1 MSKADAIILRRVLRA
16 RFAPLKRVKIV
27 RALVGLVLLLL
38 LLSLSGFF
46 VRQAQLLDRQ
56 FIFLPERELEGNPG
70 DAGLVFEDV
79 LFSTSDGVT
88 LHGWFV
94 PGGGNITFLWLHG
107 NAGNISHRVD
117 HIKLIH
123 QQLEVSIFIFDYRG
137 YGRSEGKPS
146 EKGTYLDTEAALE
159 YLRSRP
165 DADPKDKL
173 VLFGQSLGSGV
184 AVETASRHK
193 VDAIILESPF
203 TSIRA
208 MVRKAFPYLPS
219 GLLVHLVEARY
230 DSFSKI
236 QNIDSPLLVVHGD
249 RDELVPIEMGQE
261 LFEAAHEPK
270 LLYTVVG
277 ARHNDIYLVGG
288 EDYIEAL
295 RRFMRQYVLEP
306 GLGG

>member
-1 MSKADAIILRRVLRA
+1 MSKADTIIFQRVLRV
-16 RFAPLKRVKIV
+16 RFAPPKRAMIV
-27 RALVGLVLLLL
+27 RVLVSLVILLL
-38 LLSLSGFF
+38 LLSVSGFF

-56 FIFLPERELEGNPG
+56 FIFLPERKLEGNPG
-70 DAGLVFEDV
+70 DAGMVFEDV

-94 PGGGNITFLWLHG
+94 PGGGTITFLWFHG

-146 EKGTYLDTEAALE
+146 EKGTYLDAEAALE

-193 VDAIILESPF
+193 VGGLILESPF
-203 TSIRA
+203 TSIRGMA
-208 MVRKAFPYLPS
+208 RKAYPYLPS

-261 LFEAAHEPK
+261 LFGAADEPK
-270 LLYTVVG
+270 VLYTVAG

-288 EDYIEAL
+288 DGYVEAL

-306 GLGG
+306 GLAG